1 MMKTILIDKKY
12 YPHII
17 NMINA
22 IDKKERESLIT
33 FIIDKAVDTI
43 SIIGGKRDALRIIK
57 LPFKGQDPTLQ
68 NGKWSIDA
76 DMFKYY
82 CEDYLKT
89 KTKNQEIILE
99 LDEHPKSDSCYVIGY
114 ANDHAVRRWQ
124 CSSACEEH
132 LDYIASLNNKTFQT
146 VSKAT
151 LQPILDFASSHCPLE
166 FFKIDNA
173 LHEMTVQRDNDI
185 STTTLPQELIPE
197 IDLVA
202 NQDGLDILKHACQH
216 TQSDTLMIN
225 VDNEQLT
232 VTDGQHSQS
241 CSLESLSEFY
251 NKPKANYTTE
261 VKCVVD
267 IYVLKSEI
275 EAYTSVNQIKKN
287 NISLLYFTQNDVYL
301 SGSGCTV
308 DSFQNLSALD
318 IRVKQPLLYKINL
331 RQLLKVRIKDI
342 TDMKGMT
349 LRTLKTADGSRK
361 LAFYN
366 ERDPKRPYTS
376 IPIELNTD
384 NNDLMAMQALM
395 AIYNKQNQGD
405 SCKQADLLGYDDI

>member
-1 MMKTILIDKKY
+1 MMKTILIDKQY

-22 IDKKERESLIT
+22 IDKKERASLTT
-33 FIIDKAVDTI
+33 FIIDKAANTI

-68 NGKWSIDA
+68 DGKWSIDA
-76 DMFKYY
+76 DMFKDY
-82 CEDYLKT
+82 CQDCLKPNT
-89 KTKNQEIILE
+89 DNKEIILE
-99 LDEHPKSDSCYVIGY
+99 LDEQSKNDSYVIGY

-124 CSSACEEH
+124 CVVACEEH
-132 LDYIASLNNKTFQT
+132 LKYVASLAHKTFQT
-146 VSKAT
+146 VSISA
-151 LQPILDFASSHCPLE
+151 LQPMLEVASSHCPLE
-166 FFKIDNA
+166 FFKIDKA
-173 LHEMTVQRDNDI
+173 QHEITVQRDNDI
-185 STTTLPQELIPE
+185 STMLLPKDLIPE

-202 NQDGLDILKHACQH
+202 NQDGLDILKHTCQH

-241 CSLESLSEFY
+241 CSLESLSDFY
-251 NKPKANYTTE
+251 NKPKTDYTTE
-261 VKCVVD
+261 VKCIVD
-267 IYVLKSEI
+267 IYALKSEI
-275 EAYTSVNQIKKN
+275 TTYTRINQIKHN
-287 NISLLYFTQNDVYL
+287 NISLLYCTQNNVYI
-301 SGSGCTV
+301 SGFGFTV
-308 DSFQNLSALD
+308 DSLQNLSALD
-318 IRVKQPLLYKINL
+318 ITAKQPLLYNINL
-331 RQLLKVRIKDI
+331 RQLLKVRIKNI

-349 LRTLKTADGSRK
+349 LRILKATDGSRK

-366 ERDPKRPYTS
+366 ERDPKRPYAS